1 MADDLN
7 FKREGRIGVLPQVQ
21 QAFRHAELVESKK
34 IQRYGTTDYLNP
46 PEKELKDS
54 KYFWNQCDSLLVN

>member
-34 IQRYGTTDYLNP
+34 IQRYRTTDYLNP

-54 KYFWNQCDSLLVN
+54 KYF